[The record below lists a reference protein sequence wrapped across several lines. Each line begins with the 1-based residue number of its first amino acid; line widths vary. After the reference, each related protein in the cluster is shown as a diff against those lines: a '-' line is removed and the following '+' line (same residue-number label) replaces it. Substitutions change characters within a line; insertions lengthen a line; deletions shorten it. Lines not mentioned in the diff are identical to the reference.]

1 MRVNFNYGCRPAKN
15 FDDIRSSPV
24 VRKFTSEGVVPVN
37 HTCIGEIWLA
47 YPPPRFPP
55 SATGARASAED
66 MDDRLDQ
73 RTRPLDGD
81 IILLS
86 KSF

>member
-1 MRVNFNYGCRPAKN
+1 MKHA
-15 FDDIRSSPV
+15 
-24 VRKFTSEGVVPVN
+24 
-37 HTCIGEIWLA
+37 CIGEIWLA

-73 RTRPLDGD
+73 RTRLLDGD
-81 IILLS
+81 IICYLG
-86 KSF
+86 